1 MNLSGAA
8 LEISCWK
15 ARAAAARSPF
25 WRRERASPPP
35 AVLDVDAGGGLGAP
49 EFDGAGAVS
58 GGLDVVEGAGGV
70 AAPARGAID
79 DVAGGGVPA
88 VAALGSVGA
97 VVVSADARATGP
109 IVAGASRARHGSQFA
124 VTAPLAVFRLPCAA
138 KCRSM
143 KPAARSSRAECNDDP
158 IVLIE
163 LRALLLVLLAAA
175 TMPAWAAGPALRNDV
190 RNLPIASAGPALTAR
205 VLVPVTLDG
214 SASHDT
220 DAGARGG

>member
-1 MNLSGAA
+1 VNLSGAA

-88 VAALGSVGA
+88 VAALGSVGG
-97 VVVSADARATGP
+97 VVVSAGAVVGADALSGGTVVVGAMLVVGAIEPAFATLP
-109 IVAGASRARHGSQFA
+109 F
-124 VTAPLAVFRLPCAA
+124 PPERLP
-138 KCRSM
+138 
-143 KPAARSSRAECNDDP
+143 P
-158 IVLIE
+158 
-163 LRALLLVLLAAA
+163 
-175 TMPAWAAGPALRNDV
+175 T
-190 RNLPIASAGPALTAR
+190 
-205 VLVPVTLDG
+205 
-214 SASHDT
+214 
-220 DAGARGG
+220 RGQTK